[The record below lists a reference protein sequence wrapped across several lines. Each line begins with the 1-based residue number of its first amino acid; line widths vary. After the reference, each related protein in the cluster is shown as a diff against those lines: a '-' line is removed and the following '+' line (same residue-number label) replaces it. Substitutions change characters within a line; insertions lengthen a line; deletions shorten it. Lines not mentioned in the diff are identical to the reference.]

1 MPSCTRCG
9 GSARI
14 SPNWRFE
21 QISCRSA
28 SNTAMPCRTWFSAV
42 CRISRLKCSAA
53 WESSSSFSAAL
64 AETVRLRSSSDI
76 TRREEAAP
84 IEEAIRRSACCSNSK
99 SAGAAGSR
107 LPGWPAAK
115 ASKAWRGALGAEIL
129 RHRALDVLH
138 GHGGAPAPERRRDRR
153 QRVRHEQI
161 RLQPFDRRR
170 LARERHHD
178 VGQDVERERPE
189 HAVHQRRQV
198 GAEQRPRTQRLDAER
213 SVLQQQQAGG
223 IALQEARQEQRV
235 GPHRDA
241 DQHAGHGAARGC
253 PGARTGRRRRPAPAG
268 QSLRTTAGRSP
279 PAGRCRARDSRNTPS
294 P

>member
-14 SPNWRFE
+14 SPNWAFE
-21 QISCRSA
+21 QISCKSA
-28 SNTAMPCRTWFSAV
+28 SNTAMPWRTWFSAV

-64 AETVRLRSSSDI
+64 AETVRLRSNSDI

-138 GHGGAPAPERRRDRR
+138 GHGRAPAPERRRDRR
-153 QRVRHEQI
+153 QRVGHEQI

-170 LARERHHD
+170 PLRDRHHD

-189 HAVHQRRQV
+189 HAMHQRRQV
-198 GAEQRPRTQRLDAER
+198 GAEQCPRTQRLDAER

-223 IALQEARQEQRV
+223 DCPP
-235 GPHRDA
+235 GSS
-241 DQHAGHGAARGC
+241 AGTAYR
-253 PGARTGRRRRPAPAG
+253 PTPRSRPAC
-268 QSLRTTAGRSP
+268 RSW
-279 PAGRCRARDSRNTPS
+279 RRARLPSRQNRPPKKAGASWASAANDSRPIAASCVLPS
-294 P
+294 AR